1 MNTKKD
7 GAQEKNLSVTKKAFE
22 FLQSED
28 IDISFENVK
37 NLMQFAPHVKEL
49 FTKGIELSDKSNQN
63 VFEVIKNAISIYE
76 EELKRDDLSF
86 EQRNTIYDR
95 IDKQVENAM
104 QQDDANKKYI
114 VGAIS
119 VVCSILAGGVIKYG
133 PKVVKSIVK
142 K

>member
-22 FLQSED
+22 LFQSED

-37 NLMQFAPHVKEL
+37 NLIQFAPHVKEL
-49 FTKGIELSDKSNQN
+49 FTKGIELSDKSGQN

-95 IDKQVENAM
+95 IDKQVEKAM
-104 QQDDANKKYI
+104 EQDNNNKKFI
-114 VGAIS
+114 GGAFG
-119 VVCSILAGGVIKYG
+119 VVCTILAGGAIKYG
-133 PKVVKSIVK
+133 PKLVKSIVK

>member
-1 MNTKKD
+1 MITKKD

-22 FLQSED
+22 LFQSED

-37 NLMQFAPHVKEL
+37 NLIQFAPHVKEL
-49 FTKGIELSDKSNQN
+49 FTKGIELSDKSGQN

-76 EELKRDDLSF
+76 EELKRDDLTF

-114 VGAIS
+114 VGAIGAAFT
-119 VVCSILAGGVIKYG
+119 ILAGGAIKYG
-133 PKVVKSIVK
+133 PKLVKSIVK

>member
-1 MNTKKD
+1 MNSKKD
-7 GAQEKNLSVTKKAFE
+7 GAQDKNLSVTKKAFE
-22 FLQSED
+22 LFQNED
-28 IDISFENVK
+28 IDISFEHVK

-49 FTKGIELSDKSNQN
+49 FTKGIELSDKSGQN
-63 VFEVIKNAISIYE
+63 VFELIKNAISIYE

-104 QQDDANKKYI
+104 QQDDSNKKYI
-114 VGAIS
+114 VGAIGAA
-119 VVCSILAGGVIKYG
+119 CTILAGGAIKYG
-133 PKVVKSIVK
+133 PKLVKSIVK